1 MNNINWNDD
10 NFVREFL
17 EEANQF
23 SLEYQKKPKK
33 DLYKIVINYQIL
45 MERLITWSSHQDY
58 NFLVQKFLNKKING
72 FEFQDAFL
80 ELWYSDRR
88 QMDELIETIEDE
100 DKMNQIPDFS
110 YTSKSIIFSKVISN
124 LFFAT
129 EGYESEENESKLR
142 SFIEEYYFP
151 TLREHFDDSFFPPKI
166 GLDQLIARSYKIFYS
181 IAIIIIGFL
190 LVSF

>member
-1 MNNINWNDD
+1 M
-10 NFVREFL
+10 
-17 EEANQF
+17 
-23 SLEYQKKPKK
+23 
-33 DLYKIVINYQIL
+33 
-45 MERLITWSSHQDY
+45 
-58 NFLVQKFLNKKING
+58 NKKING

-80 ELWYSDRR
+80 KLWYSDRR
-88 QMDELIETIEDE
+88 RINKLIETIEDE
-100 DKMNQIPDFS
+100 NKMNQIPDFS

-190 LVSF
+190 LVSI